1 MQCTNVE
8 LPWDLSYLFPPIGS
22 FYYQQKSFS
31 FWQACSSI
39 NVGGFSLSNSID
51 ERRRERDFSRFTLN
65 ESALQQHQVDQHFVI
80 LNEIGNQD
88 F

>member
-1 MQCTNVE
+1 
-8 LPWDLSYLFPPIGS
+8 
-22 FYYQQKSFS
+22 
-31 FWQACSSI
+31 
-39 NVGGFSLSNSID
+39 LSNSID